1 MVQAARSGKQN
12 IVETSVAS
20 GTSKGTEIR
29 LTNVARESLEELL
42 IDYEDFMRTN
52 QISKWDRSHR
62 L

>member
-1 MVQAARSGKQN
+1 MVQAARLGKQN
-12 IVETSVAS
+12 IVEAIVAS

-29 LTNVARESLEELL
+29 LTNVARASFKEVL